1 MWGRLSSLPWWQTKS
16 LPHYWGVTMQT
27 MPASVTRLI
36 EEFSELPGIGRKTAA
51 RLTFFLL
58 RNQAGLAERL
68 AEALRELKERTRFCS
83 VCYNITEEDPC
94 PICADP
100 DRDHRSVCVV
110 EEPLD
115 MLAIEQADIYKGV
128 YHVLHGVL
136 APSEGMFVEN
146 LRIGE
151 LVARVRSGNV
161 REVILATN
169 PTSEGDWTASYLL
182 TRLRPLGMRVTRL
195 GRGLPVGGDLEYADV
210 VTLTR
215 ALEGRE
221 EI

>member
-1 MWGRLSSLPWWQTKS
+1 
-16 LPHYWGVTMQT
+16 MQT
-27 MPASVTRLI
+27 APAPVTHLI
-36 EEFSELPGIGRKTAA
+36 EELAELPGIGRKTAA

-58 RNQAGLAERL
+58 RDQAGLAERL
-68 AEALRELKERTRFCS
+68 AGALRELKERTRFCS
-83 VCYNITEEDPC
+83 ICHNITENDPC

-100 DRDHRSVCVV
+100 GRDHRTICVV

-115 MLAIEQADIYKGV
+115 VLAIEQAGVYKGV

-151 LVARVRSGNV
+151 LMARVRSSDV
-161 REVILATN
+161 DEVILATN

-182 TRLRPLGMRVTRL
+182 TRLRPLGVRVTQL

-215 ALEGRE
+215 ALEGRK

>member
-1 MWGRLSSLPWWQTKS
+1 
-16 LPHYWGVTMQT
+16 MQT
-27 MPASVTRLI
+27 APASVTRLI
-36 EEFSELPGIGRKTAA
+36 EGLSELPGIGRKTAA

-58 RNQAGLAERL
+58 RDQSDLAERL
-68 AEALRELKERTRFCS
+68 ARALCELKERTRFCS

-94 PICADP
+94 PICADLTR
-100 DRDHRSVCVV
+100 DRSVVCVV

-115 MLAIEQADIYKGV
+115 VLAIEQAGVYEGV

-136 APSEGMFVEN
+136 APAEGMFVEN

-151 LVARVRSGNV
+151 LLARIRVGSAE
-161 REVILATN
+161 EVILATN

-182 TRLRPLGMRVTRL
+182 TQLRPLRVRVTRL
-195 GRGLPVGGDLEYADV
+195 GRGLPVGGDLEYADP

>member
-1 MWGRLSSLPWWQTKS
+1 
-16 LPHYWGVTMQT
+16 MQT
-27 MPASVTRLI
+27 APASVTRLI
-36 EEFSELPGIGRKTAA
+36 EELSELPGIGRKTAA

-58 RNQAGLAERL
+58 RDQSDLAGRL
-68 AEALRELKERTRFCS
+68 ACAFRELKERTRFCS

-94 PICADP
+94 PICADQG
-100 DRDHRSVCVV
+100 RDHSTICVV

-115 MLAIEQADIYKGV
+115 VLAIEQARVYQGI

-151 LVARVRSGNV
+151 LLARIRSSDV
-161 REVILATN
+161 DEVILATN

-182 TRLRPLGMRVTRL
+182 TRLRPLGVRVTRL
-195 GRGLPVGGDLEYADV
+195 GRGLPVGGDLEYADA
-210 VTLTR
+210 VTLTS

-221 EI
+221 EV

>member
-1 MWGRLSSLPWWQTKS
+1 
-16 LPHYWGVTMQT
+16 MQT
-27 MPASVTRLI
+27 APASVTRLI
-36 EEFSELPGIGRKTAA
+36 EELSELPGIGRKTAA

-58 RNQAGLAERL
+58 RNQSDLTGRL
-68 AEALRELKERTRFCS
+68 AEALRELNEHTRFCS
-83 VCYNITEEDPC
+83 VCYNITESDPC
-94 PICADP
+94 PICADLG
-100 DRDHRSVCVV
+100 RDHSTICVV

-115 MLAIEQADIYKGV
+115 VLAIEQVGIYRGV

-136 APSEGMFVEN
+136 APSKGVFVEN

-151 LVARVRSGNV
+151 LMARIRNSDVE
-161 REVILATN
+161 EVILATN

-182 TRLRPLGMRVTRL
+182 AQLRPLGVRVTRL
-195 GRGLPVGGDLEYADV
+195 GRGLPVGGDLEYADA
-210 VTLTR
+210 VTLTQ

>member
-1 MWGRLSSLPWWQTKS
+1 
-16 LPHYWGVTMQT
+16 MQT
-27 MPASVTRLI
+27 APASVTHLI
-36 EEFSELPGIGRKTAA
+36 EELAELPGIGRKTAA

-58 RNQAGLAERL
+58 RDQAGLAERL
-68 AEALRELKERTRFCS
+68 AGALRELKERTRFCS
-83 VCYNITEEDPC
+83 VCHNITENDPC

-100 DRDHRSVCVV
+100 GRDHRTICVV

-115 MLAIEQADIYKGV
+115 VLAIEQAGVYKGV

-151 LVARVRSGNV
+151 LMARIQSSDVD
-161 REVILATN
+161 EVILATN

-182 TRLRPLGMRVTRL
+182 TRLRPLGVRVTQL

-215 ALEGRE
+215 ALEGRK

>member
-1 MWGRLSSLPWWQTKS
+1 MPTI
-16 LPHYWGVTMQT
+16 
-27 MPASVTRLI
+27 PASVSRLI
-36 EEFSELPGIGRKTAA
+36 EELSELPGIGRKTAA

-58 RNQAGLAERL
+58 RNQTELAERL
-68 AEALRELKERTRFCS
+68 ADALRALKEQTRFCS
-83 VCYNITEEDPC
+83 TCYNITESDPC
-94 PICADP
+94 PICTDAGR
-100 DRDHRSVCVV
+100 DRSIICVV

-115 MLAIEQADIYKGV
+115 VLAIEQARVYKGV

-146 LRIGE
+146 LRISE
-151 LVARVRSGNV
+151 LLNRISTGGVA
-161 REVILATN
+161 EVILATN

-195 GRGLPVGGDLEYADV
+195 GRGLPVGGDLEYADA

-221 EI
+221 DL

>member
-1 MWGRLSSLPWWQTKS
+1 M
-16 LPHYWGVTMQT
+16 MQT
-27 MPASVTRLI
+27 TPASVMQLI
-36 EEFSELPGIGRKTAA
+36 EELSELPGIGRKTAA

-58 RNQAGLAERL
+58 RNQSGLAERL
-68 AEALRELKERTRFCS
+68 AEALRALKERTRFCS
-83 VCYNITEEDPC
+83 VCYNITENDPC

-100 DRDHRSVCVV
+100 ARDHNTICVV

-115 MLAIEQADIYKGV
+115 VLAIEQASAYKGV

-136 APSEGMFVEN
+136 APSEGMFVED

-151 LVARVRSGNV
+151 LVGRVRVGGV
-161 REVILATN
+161 AEVVLATN

-182 TRLRPLGMRVTRL
+182 TQLRPLGVRVTRL
-195 GRGLPVGGDLEYADV
+195 GRGLPVGGDLEYADA

>member
-1 MWGRLSSLPWWQTKS
+1 
-16 LPHYWGVTMQT
+16 MQAT
-27 MPASVTRLI
+27 PASVTRLV
-36 EEFSELPGIGRKTAA
+36 EELAELPGIGRKTAA
-51 RLTFFLL
+51 RLTYFLL
-58 RNQAGLAERL
+58 RDKSGLAGRL
-68 AEALRELKERTRFCS
+68 AEALRALKERTRFCS
-83 VCYNITEEDPC
+83 VCYNITEDDPC
-94 PICADP
+94 PVCADP
-100 DRDHRSVCVV
+100 GRDHTTLCVV

-115 MLAIEQADIYKGV
+115 VLALEQAGVYKGV

-136 APSEGMFVEN
+136 APSEGMFVED

-151 LVARVRSGNV
+151 LVARIRGSDVK
-161 REVILATN
+161 EVILATN

-182 TRLRPLGMRVTRL
+182 TRLRPLGVRVTRL

-215 ALEGRE
+215 AMEGRE

>member
-1 MWGRLSSLPWWQTKS
+1 
-16 LPHYWGVTMQT
+16 MQAT
-27 MPASVTRLI
+27 PASVTRLI
-36 EEFSELPGIGRKTAA
+36 EELSELPGIGRKTAA
-51 RLTFFLL
+51 RLTYFLL
-58 RNQAGLAERL
+58 RDQSDLAGRL
-68 AEALRELKERTRFCS
+68 ALAFRELKERTRFCS
-83 VCYNITEEDPC
+83 VCYNITEEEPC
-94 PICADP
+94 PICADLG
-100 DRDHRSVCVV
+100 RDHSTICVV

-115 MLAIEQADIYKGV
+115 VLAIEQVDVYKGV

-151 LVARVRSGNV
+151 LLARIRSGGAE
-161 REVILATN
+161 EVILATN

-182 TRLRPLGMRVTRL
+182 TRLRPLGVRLTRL
-195 GRGLPVGGDLEYADV
+195 GRGLPVGGDLEYADA
-210 VTLTR
+210 VTLAR

>member
-1 MWGRLSSLPWWQTKS
+1 M
-16 LPHYWGVTMQT
+16 MQT
-27 MPASVTRLI
+27 TPASVTRLI
-36 EEFSELPGIGRKTAA
+36 EGLSELPGVGRKTAA

-58 RNQAGLAERL
+58 RNKSDLAERL

-83 VCYNITEEDPC
+83 ICYNITEQDPC

-100 DRDHRSVCVV
+100 GRDHTTICVV

-115 MLAIEQADIYKGV
+115 VLALEQAGVYKGI

-151 LVARVRSGNV
+151 LAARIRSSDV
-161 REVILATN
+161 SEVVLATN

-182 TRLRPLGMRVTRL
+182 TQLRPLGVRVTRL
-195 GRGLPVGGDLEYADV
+195 GRGLPVGGDLEYADA

-221 EI
+221 EV

>member
-1 MWGRLSSLPWWQTKS
+1 
-16 LPHYWGVTMQT
+16 MQT
-27 MPASVTRLI
+27 APASVTHLI
-36 EEFSELPGIGRKTAA
+36 EELAELPGIGRKTAA

-58 RNQAGLAERL
+58 RDQAGLAERL
-68 AEALRELKERTRFCS
+68 AGALRELKERTRFCS
-83 VCYNITEEDPC
+83 ICHNITENDPC

-100 DRDHRSVCVV
+100 GRDHRTICVV

-115 MLAIEQADIYKGV
+115 VLAIEQAGIYKGV

-151 LVARVRSGNV
+151 LMARIRSSDV
-161 REVILATN
+161 DEVILATN

-182 TRLRPLGMRVTRL
+182 TRLRPLGVRVTQL

-215 ALEGRE
+215 ALEGRK

>member
-1 MWGRLSSLPWWQTKS
+1 
-16 LPHYWGVTMQT
+16 MQT
-27 MPASVTRLI
+27 TPASVTRLI
-36 EEFSELPGIGRKTAA
+36 EELSELPGIGRKTAA

-58 RNQAGLAERL
+58 RGRSDLAERL
-68 AEALRELKERTRFCS
+68 AEALRELRERTRFCS
-83 VCYNITEEDPC
+83 TCHNITEEDPC
-94 PICADP
+94 PICADSG
-100 DRDHRSVCVV
+100 RDHTTICVV

-115 MLAIEQADIYKGV
+115 VLAIEQAGV
-128 YHVLHGVL
+128 YRGIYHVLHGVL

-151 LVARVRSGNV
+151 LMARIRRGGVE
-161 REVILATN
+161 EVILATN
-169 PTSEGDWTASYLL
+169 PTGEGDWTASYLL
-182 TRLRPLGMRVTRL
+182 TQLRPLGVRITRL
-195 GRGLPVGGDLEYADV
+195 GRGLPVGGDLEYADA

>member
-1 MWGRLSSLPWWQTKS
+1 
-16 LPHYWGVTMQT
+16 MQAT
-27 MPASVTRLI
+27 PPSVTRLI
-36 EEFSELPGIGRKTAA
+36 EELSELPGIGRKTAA

-58 RNQAGLAERL
+58 RNQSDLAQRL
-68 AEALRELKERTRFCS
+68 AEALLELKERTRFCS
-83 VCYNITEEDPC
+83 VCHNITEGDPC

-100 DRDHRSVCVV
+100 GRDQRTICVV
-110 EEPLD
+110 EEPLAVVA
-115 MLAIEQADIYKGV
+115 LEQSGVYRGV

-151 LVARVRSGNV
+151 LMTRMRSSDV
-161 REVILATN
+161 DEVILATN

-182 TRLRPLGMRVTRL
+182 TRLRPLGVRTTRL
-195 GRGLPVGGDLEYADV
+195 GRGLPVGGDLEYADA
-210 VTLTR
+210 VTLMR
-215 ALEGRE
+215 ALEGRQ

>member
-1 MWGRLSSLPWWQTKS
+1 MRTVPT
-16 LPHYWGVTMQT
+16 
-27 MPASVTRLI
+27 SVTQLI
-36 EEFSELPGIGRKTAA
+36 EVLAELPGIGRKTAA
-51 RLTFFLL
+51 RLTYFLL
-58 RNQAGLAERL
+58 RNRTDLAERL
-68 AEALRELKERTRFCS
+68 AEALRELKERTHFCS

-94 PICADP
+94 PVCADP
-100 DRDHRSVCVV
+100 GRDHSTICVV

-115 MLAIEQADIYKGV
+115 VLAVEQAGVYEGV

-136 APSEGMFVEN
+136 APSEGVFAEN

-151 LVARVRSGNV
+151 LVARIRSSGGRSARV
-161 REVILATN
+161 EEVILATN

-182 TRLRPLGMRVTRL
+182 TRLRPLGVRVTRL
-195 GRGLPVGGDLEYADV
+195 GRGLPVGGDLEYADA

>member
-1 MWGRLSSLPWWQTKS
+1 MPTI
-16 LPHYWGVTMQT
+16 
-27 MPASVTRLI
+27 PASVSRLI
-36 EEFSELPGIGRKTAA
+36 EELSELPGIGRKTAA

-58 RNQAGLAERL
+58 RNQTELAERL
-68 AEALRELKERTRFCS
+68 ADALRALKEQTRFCS
-83 VCYNITEEDPC
+83 TCYNITESDPC
-94 PICADP
+94 PICTDAGR
-100 DRDHRSVCVV
+100 DRSIICVV

-115 MLAIEQADIYKGV
+115 VLAIEQVGVYKGV

-146 LRIGE
+146 LRISE
-151 LVARVRSGNV
+151 LLNRISTGGVA
-161 REVILATN
+161 EVILATN

-182 TRLRPLGMRVTRL
+182 TRLRPLGVRVTRL

-221 EI
+221 DL

>member
-1 MWGRLSSLPWWQTKS
+1 
-16 LPHYWGVTMQT
+16 MQAT
-27 MPASVTRLI
+27 PASVTRLI

-58 RNQAGLAERL
+58 RNRSELVQRL
-68 AEALRELKERTRFCS
+68 AEALLDLNERTRFCS
-83 VCYNITEEDPC
+83 VCHNITEEDPC
-94 PICADP
+94 PICADER
-100 DRDHRSVCVV
+100 RDHQTICVV

-115 MLAIEQADIYKGV
+115 VVALEQADVYRGV

-151 LVARVRSGNV
+151 LIARVRGGRV

-169 PTSEGDWTASYLL
+169 PTSEGDWTASYLIS
-182 TRLRPLGMRVTRL
+182 RLQPLELRITSL
-195 GRGLPVGGDLEYADV
+195 GRGLPVGGDLEYADT

-215 ALEGRE
+215 ALEGRQE
-221 EI
+221 V

>member
-1 MWGRLSSLPWWQTKS
+1 
-16 LPHYWGVTMQT
+16 MQAT
-27 MPASVTRLI
+27 PASVTRLI
-36 EEFSELPGIGRKTAA
+36 EELAELPGIGRKTAA

-58 RNQAGLAERL
+58 RNHSDLAGRL
-68 AEALRELKERTRFCS
+68 AEALHELKERTRFCS
-83 VCYNITEEDPC
+83 VCYNITEQDPC

-100 DRDHRSVCVV
+100 GRDHNTICVV

-115 MLAIEQADIYKGV
+115 VLALEQADVYDGV

-151 LVARVRSGNV
+151 LVSRVRSGEV
-161 REVILATN
+161 KEVILATN

-182 TRLRPLGMRVTRL
+182 TRLRPLDVCITRL

-221 EI
+221 EV

>member
-1 MWGRLSSLPWWQTKS
+1 
-16 LPHYWGVTMQT
+16 MQT
-27 MPASVTRLI
+27 TPASVTRLI
-36 EEFSELPGIGRKTAA
+36 EELSELPGIGRKTAA

-58 RNQAGLAERL
+58 RSKSGLAERL
-68 AEALRELKERTRFCS
+68 AEALRELRERTRFCS
-83 VCYNITEEDPC
+83 TCYNITEEDPC
-94 PICADP
+94 PICADLER
-100 DRDHRSVCVV
+100 DRGIICVV

-115 MLAIEQADIYKGV
+115 ALAIEQAGMYEGL

-136 APSEGMFVEN
+136 APSQGIFVED

-151 LVARVRSGNV
+151 LVARIRSGGV
-161 REVILATN
+161 GEVILATN
-169 PTSEGDWTASYLL
+169 PTSEGDWTASYLI
-182 TRLRPLGMRVTRL
+182 TQLRPLGVRVTRL
-195 GRGLPVGGDLEYADV
+195 GRGLPVGGDLEYADA

>member
-1 MWGRLSSLPWWQTKS
+1 MST
-16 LPHYWGVTMQT
+16 T
-27 MPASVTRLI
+27 PASVTHLI
-36 EEFSELPGIGRKTAA
+36 EELAQLPGVGRKTAA

-58 RNQAGLAERL
+58 RNQSGLAERL
-68 AEALRELKERTRFCS
+68 AEALRELKEHTRFCS
-83 VCYNITEEDPC
+83 VCYNITEDDPC
-94 PICADP
+94 PICANP
-100 DRDHRSVCVV
+100 ARDHSTICVV

-115 MLAIEQADIYKGV
+115 VLALEQARVFDGV

-136 APSEGMFVEN
+136 APSEGMFVED

-151 LVARVRSGNV
+151 LMARIRRGYVQ
-161 REVILATN
+161 EVILATN

-182 TRLRPLGMRVTRL
+182 TRLRPLGVRVTRL
-195 GRGLPVGGDLEYADV
+195 GRGLPVGGDLEYADA

-215 ALEGRE
+215 ALQGRE